1 MQFEGPTTILVQ
13 SRGPRLN
20 DVLSAQ
26 EANEIANVPSG
37 FTSPPP
43 RSTDDA
49 KTLDEKLESEKTE
62 TEKAVSNIA
71 GLTRSVQEL
80 EQEIEGTSQSV
91 AKIRKDGKVEIEEV
105 ARTN

>member
-1 MQFEGPTTILVQ
+1 MQ

-43 RSTDDA
+43 RSTDA
-49 KTLDEKLESEKTE
+49 KTLDEKPESEKTE
-62 TEKAVSNIA
+62 TEKAVSNIS

-105 ARTN
+105 ARTK

>member
-1 MQFEGPTTILVQ
+1 MTILVQ

-37 FTSPPP
+37 FTSPAP
-43 RSTDDA
+43 RPTEGE
-49 KTLDEKLESEKTE
+49 KQLGEKPLDERPHSEKTE
-62 TEKAVSNIA
+62 VERAVSNIP
-71 GLTRSVQEL
+71 GLARSVEEL
-80 EQEIEGTSQSV
+80 EQETQGIRQSV
-91 AKIRKDGKVEIEEV
+91 AKIRKDGKVEVEEV

>member
-1 MQFEGPTTILVQ
+1 MQ

-37 FTSPPP
+37 FTPAP
-43 RSTDDA
+43 RSTDDT
-49 KTLDEKLESEKTE
+49 KTLDEKPEAEKTE
-62 TEKAVSNIA
+62 AEKAVSNIS